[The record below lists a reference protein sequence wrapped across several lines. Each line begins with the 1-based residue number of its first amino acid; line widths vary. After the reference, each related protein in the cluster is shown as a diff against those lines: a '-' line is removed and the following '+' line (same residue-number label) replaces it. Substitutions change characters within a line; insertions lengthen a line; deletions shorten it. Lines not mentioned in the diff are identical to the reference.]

1 MTLGRVLANCPPGK
15 DGGVDIL
22 ALKDP
27 FVTQTPRI
35 KIQVKRENQTVAVD
49 GLRSFMAILS
59 DEDVGIF
66 VSLGGFTKDAQLE
79 ARTQEKRRVTLIDL
93 DKFFELWIE
102 YYSKLSEPARQ
113 RLPIKPVYFLAPKDW
128 IRIRS
133 RAAGKK
139 VLRDPGPILYFFLA
153 RSSFATS
160 L

>member
-1 MTLGRVLANCPPGK
+1 MHGINPYDFQDLVGELIKAMGYHIAWIAPPGK

-27 FVTQTPRI
+27 FGTQAPRI
-35 KIQVKRENQTVAVD
+35 KIQVKRQKQTVAVD

-113 RLPIKPVYFLAPKDW
+113 KLPIKPVYFLTPKN
-128 IRIRS
+128 
-133 RAAGKK
+133 
-139 VLRDPGPILYFFLA
+139 Y
-153 RSSFATS
+153 
-160 L
+160 